1 MKQKL
6 LTLFVAMLIGS
17 AAWAQTLK
25 GLKVEKLDEQTFNE
39 ALSKIA
45 RIVFEANGD
54 IVIEYNDESLPSEKI
69 GSRSEGMANIVFTKS
84 NGNVSVG
91 NTTAI
96 GDVETVEF
104 SVYPNPV
111 ADHVHVNGLKQ
122 GQMVHIFSLEGRLVM
137 LSKDADINMSGLK
150 EGIYLLQTGKQI
162 VKLIKK

>member
-6 LTLFVAMLIGS
+6 LTLFVVLLIGS

-54 IVIEYNDESLPSEKI
+54 IVIQYNDESLPSEKI

-122 GQMVHIFSLEGRLVM
+122 GQMVHIFSMEGRLVM
-137 LSKDADINMSGLK
+137 VSKDADINMSGLK
-150 EGIYLLQTGKQI
+150 EGIYLLQAGKQI

>member
-1 MKQKL
+1 MKNKL
-6 LTLFVAMLIGS
+6 LILLLACIVQVG
-17 AAWAQTLK
+17 AWAQTLK

-54 IVIEYNDESLPSEKI
+54 IVIQYNDESLPSEKI
-69 GSRSEGMANIVFTKS
+69 GSHAEGMANFVFTKS

-91 NTTAI
+91 TMTAI

-111 ADHVHVNGLKQ
+111 ADHVHVDGLKQ
-122 GQMVHIFSLEGRLVM
+122 GQMVHIFSMEGRLVM

-150 EGIYLLQTGKQI
+150 EGIYLLHAGNQI

>member
-6 LTLFVAMLIGS
+6 LTLFIVLLTCF

-69 GSRSEGMANIVFTKS
+69 GSRSEGMANIVFTNN

-91 NTTAI
+91 TPAAI
-96 GDVETVEF
+96 GNAGTVEF

-122 GQMVHIFSLEGRLVM
+122 GQMVHIFSMEGRLVM
-137 LSKDADINMSGLK
+137 VSKDTDINMSGLK
-150 EGIYLLQTGKQI
+150 EGIYLLQAGKQI